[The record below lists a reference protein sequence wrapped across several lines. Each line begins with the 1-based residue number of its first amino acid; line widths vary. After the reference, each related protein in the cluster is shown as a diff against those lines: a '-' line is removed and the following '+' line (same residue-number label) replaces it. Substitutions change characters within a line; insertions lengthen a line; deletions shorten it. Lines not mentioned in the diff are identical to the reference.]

1 MKKTMKTLLFLC
13 LSLILCVVFL
23 TSCDESNLNGDA
35 TGNNELAGNT
45 THTHTLGEWTVV
57 KEPTEKETGL
67 KEQKCTIC
75 GETVAT
81 ENIPAIGSS
90 GLSYILGEDGKTCT
104 ITGIGTCTDTD
115 VVIPAFLEGYEVT
128 AIEPRAFE
136 NSGLTSVV
144 IQDGVTYI
152 GYNAFGGCNRLTSV
166 VIADSVKVIH
176 TYAFTNCSLTSVYYQ
191 GTVEQWLG
199 ISIGSNLGRGLPID
213 LYFNGELL
221 TELVIPENVTS
232 IRDRAFQSC
241 GSLTSVV
248 IPDSVTS
255 IGVAAF
261 SGCGS
266 LTSVVIPDSVT
277 SIGGGAFRHCKSLT
291 SVVIP
296 DGVTSIGDSMFEECK
311 SLTSVVIPDGV
322 TSIGEYVFSGC
333 ESLTSVVI
341 PDGVTSIGNSAFSGC
356 IKLTSVVIPDGVTS
370 IGREAFRSCNGLT
383 SVVIPDSVTTIAD
396 NAFETC
402 LKLTSVVIGN
412 GVTSIGKGA
421 FSECVKLTSVVIGS
435 GVTSIGN
442 DAFRGFNNLSDVQY
456 IGTKAE
462 WEAIEKGSDYLLKT
476 YVKEIV
482 CSDGKVSLS

>member
-23 TSCDESNLNGDA
+23 TSCDESSGNGDA

-128 AIEPRAFE
+128 AIETRAFE
-136 NSGLTSVV
+136 KSGLTSVV

-152 GYNAFGGCNRLTSV
+152 GFCAFGSCYNLKSV
-166 VIADSVKVIH
+166 VISDSVKVIDSQAF
-176 TYAFTNCSLTSVYYQ
+176 YACPLTSVYYQ

-199 ISIGSNLGRGLPID
+199 ISFGSNLGRGLPID

-255 IGVAAF
+255 IGNSAF
-261 SGCGS
+261 SGCS
-266 LTSVVIPDSVT
+266 KLTSVVIPESVT
-277 SIGGGAFRHCKSLT
+277 SIGDYAFN
-291 SVVIP
+291 
-296 DGVTSIGDSMFEECK
+296 
-311 SLTSVVIPDGV
+311 
-322 TSIGEYVFSGC
+322 GC

-341 PDGVTSIGNSAFSGC
+341 PDGVTSIGESMFEECKS
-356 IKLTSVVIPDGVTS
+356 LTSVVIPDSVMSIGNYAFENCESLTSIAIPDGVTS
-370 IGREAFRSCNGLT
+370 IGDSAFSDCIKLT

-396 NAFETC
+396 NAFKTC

-435 GVTSIGN
+435 SVTSIGN

-456 IGTKAE
+456 IGTKAA
-462 WEAIEKGSDYLLKT
+462 WEAIEKGSDYLFKT

-482 CSDGKVSLS
+482 CSDGNVSLS